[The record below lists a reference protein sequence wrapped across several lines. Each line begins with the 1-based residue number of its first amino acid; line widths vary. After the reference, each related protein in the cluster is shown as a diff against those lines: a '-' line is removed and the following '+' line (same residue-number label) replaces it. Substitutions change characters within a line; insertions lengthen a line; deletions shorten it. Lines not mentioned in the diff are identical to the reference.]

1 LKECWVQRLQHIG
14 EMFLVWQA
22 LDYEGDEAFKSWS
35 CHSTLVGSVV
45 EVYARRVGDIDDE
58 EWAAR
63 QIVEVEEE
71 VDEAEVNEARPWVRE
86 TGQESAVVEHLR
98 SWNYGDKY
106 EGDVLLADP
115 KDLEEEEHE
124 MEDAVE
130 TPASCK
136 AESNPE
142 KTLQ

>member
-1 LKECWVQRLQHIG
+1 
-14 EMFLVWQA
+14 
-22 LDYEGDEAFKSWS
+22 
-35 CHSTLVGSVV
+35 
-45 EVYARRVGDIDDE
+45 
-58 EWAAR
+58 
-63 QIVEVEEE
+63 VEVEEE

-86 TGQESAVVEHLR
+86 TGQESAVVEHLP

-130 TPASCK
+130 TPAGCK
-136 AESNPE
+136 AESDPE